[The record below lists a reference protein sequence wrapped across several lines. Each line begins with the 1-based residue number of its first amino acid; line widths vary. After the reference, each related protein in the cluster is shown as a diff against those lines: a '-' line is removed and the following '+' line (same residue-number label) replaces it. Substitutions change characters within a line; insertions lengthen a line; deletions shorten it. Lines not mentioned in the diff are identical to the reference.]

1 MKLILAGDLVPTENT
16 RPYFERKDIKTLF
29 GDVPKVFKD
38 ADRVI
43 VNLEC
48 ALTTS
53 EKAIKKFGPNLKAPP
68 VCAEVLAEA
77 GITDCGLS
85 NNHTLDFGEEGLRD
99 TMEHL
104 NRNGIQYTGVGEND
118 TDSRRPH
125 IMEIQGKTISLIT
138 VCEHEYTYALPD
150 RMGAN
155 PYDPYL
161 TMEDIREAKA
171 KSDYVIVMYHGGK
184 EYCRYP
190 SPRLRR
196 LCQAMAKN
204 GADVVLCQHSHC
216 IGCYEEFDGSHLLY
230 GQGNFHFVGYIDKE
244 GWNEGF
250 IVELDIDDKL
260 NISFIPVTANK
271 NFTGIELAKGS
282 EKERILA
289 GFEERNKHLHSDK
302 WLRGWEKF
310 CESVRE
316 QYISAIAKAYVDMND
331 ERSNHHFAHYLDCE
345 AHTDV
350 WRTLCKTWHHE
361 RQFS

>member
-1 MKLILAGDLVPTENT
+1 
-16 RPYFERKDIKTLF
+16 
-29 GDVPKVFKD
+29 
-38 ADRVI
+38 
-43 VNLEC
+43 
-48 ALTTS
+48 
-53 EKAIKKFGPNLKAPP
+53 
-68 VCAEVLAEA
+68 
-77 GITDCGLS
+77 
-85 NNHTLDFGEEGLRD
+85 
-99 TMEHL
+99 
-104 NRNGIQYTGVGEND
+104 
-118 TDSRRPH
+118 
-125 IMEIQGKTISLIT
+125 
-138 VCEHEYTYALPD
+138 
-150 RMGAN
+150 MGAN

-161 TMEDIREAKA
+161 TMEDIRRQRQSLIMSLLCTMEQGILQI
-171 KSDYVIVMYHGGK
+171 SV
-184 EYCRYP
+184 
-190 SPRLRR
+190 SRLRR

-302 WLRGWEKF
+302 WLRGWEEF